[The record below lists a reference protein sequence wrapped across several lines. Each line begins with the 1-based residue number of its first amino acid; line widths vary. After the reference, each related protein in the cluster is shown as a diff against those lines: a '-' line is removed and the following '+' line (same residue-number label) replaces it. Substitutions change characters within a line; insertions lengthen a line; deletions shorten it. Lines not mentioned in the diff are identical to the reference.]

1 MVKYIQ
7 AIKALDIVRV
17 QEFLEK
23 DPKWIGWSEPTGKNA
38 LHYLCGIPNSGDEK
52 ESSLK
57 ILKVLLKFGMDINS
71 VHRIDDKN
79 CIFPAT
85 PLWYAYTKGRN
96 ERLYKYLL
104 NQGANPDNCWWAMSW
119 YDDVAAGKLWLKH
132 RARIDKIDQLFV
144 GTFGWKRYRFAKWLL
159 TLGADVNAEDEKGNT
174 ALMFAVKRKDEENIR
189 SLLRLGA
196 DCRKENE
203 KNMSAKKLADSIG
216 PKRIAALFSESS
228 LEIKE

>member
-38 LHYLCGIPNSGDEK
+38 LHYLCGIPNLSSDEK

-57 ILKVLLKFGMDINS
+57 ILKLLLKFGMDINS

-144 GTFGWKRYRFAKWLL
+144 GTFGWKKYKFAEWLL
-159 TLGADVNAEDEKGNT
+159 QLGADVNTFGPDGSN
-174 ALMFAVKRKDEENIR
+174 ALMIAVKRKDEDAIQF
-189 SLLRLGA
+189 LRRYKADPDLKNNRGA
-196 DCRKENE
+196 
-203 KNMSAKKLADSIG
+203 SARRIAESKG
-216 PKRIAALFSESS
+216 PKRLLDLF
-228 LEIKE
+228 